1 MLLLVG
7 LGNPGPRH
15 ANNRHNIGFMAV
27 DEIVRRHGFG
37 PWRVRFQ
44 GRLAEGRIG
53 AEKLFALEPDTYM
66 NESGRAVGEAV
77 RFYKL
82 DPATQVI
89 VIYDEIDLKP
99 GKVKV
104 KLGGGA
110 GGHNGIR
117 SIDRHIGRDYR
128 RVRLGIGH
136 PGDKDLVHGYVLRD
150 FAKADAAWRDK
161 LLDAV
166 AAELPRLVEG
176 DDAGFMSRVA
186 HVMNPP
192 RPKPPK
198 PAEPPKLAE
207 PGPEPRAPPDSQEA
221 EGSGG
226 PAPADEPDG
235 L

>member
-53 AEKLFALEPDTYM
+53 AGKIFALEPDTYM

-82 DPATQVI
+82 DPTTQVI

-128 RVRLGIGH
+128 RLRLGIGH
-136 PGDKDLVHGYVLRD
+136 PGDKDLVQGYVLRD

-198 PAEPPKLAE
+198 PPEPK
-207 PGPEPRAPPDSQEA
+207 PEPRAPPDSQEA